1 MQPSSYP
8 TQPSSYPTRLQSGH
22 RAALR
27 TRRAARRARPAQH
40 STRGR
45 LSAWLRGLPRWVHA
59 VPYAALA
66 LLGAVLLI
74 PSVVPHGPDCGV
86 LTGAAS
92 LSERELFVRLSAV
105 AFGLV
110 AALLGL
116 SALAASAQRRVARPG
131 LPTIAASSVLGAVA
145 LTAVIWPHAPA
156 AAPAQAVMVID
167 MLGLIATRG
176 AALAIPAVAGV
187 IAWSAMSGP
196 RSLRAT
202 QIGAWSTVLL
212 ALPLIMALT
221 YLTVTPICF
230 D

>member
-1 MQPSSYP
+1 MP
-8 TQPSSYPTRLQSGH
+8 TSYPTRLQSGH
-22 RAALR
+22 EAAWRRQR
-27 TRRAARRARPAQH
+27 TSRRARPQR
-40 STRGR
+40 STHGR
-45 LSAWLRGLPRWVHA
+45 LSAWLRGLPRSVHA
-59 VPYAALA
+59 LPYAALG

-74 PSVVPHGPDCGV
+74 PGVVPHGPHCGD

-92 LSERELFVRLSAV
+92 LTERELFVHLSAV

-131 LPTIAASSVLGAVA
+131 LPTIATSSVLGAVTLA
-145 LTAVIWPHAPA
+145 AVIWPHAPA
-156 AAPAQAVMVID
+156 AAPAQATMIID
-167 MLGLIATRG
+167 VLGLVVTRG
-176 AALAIPAVAGV
+176 GALAIPAVAGA
-187 IAWSAMSGP
+187 IAWATMSGS
-196 RSLRAT
+196 RSLRAA
-202 QIGAWSTVLL
+202 QIGAWVTLLL